1 MNRVMT
7 VQERHSVGILHVTPV
22 IQATRRY
29 ARTKRKN
36 EHQDE
41 GTTIKTGENFECCDQ
56 SPWPEQHLHEIRIE
70 THRWAL
76 KDIPALTHPVFLLQ
90 SLFFPE
96 LILL

>member
-29 ARTKRKN
+29 ARIKRKN

-41 GTTIKTGENFECCDQ
+41 VQQ
-56 SPWPEQHLHEIRIE
+56 SRQE
-70 THRWAL
+70 
-76 KDIPALTHPVFLLQ
+76 K
-90 SLFFPE
+90 
-96 LILL
+96 ILSAATKVHGLNNICTKSE